1 MITVFITGMFIGIC
15 IALVSAI
22 LAVVYGRRK
31 GWLEFGIAPKE
42 ESTAVGTLADTVA
55 DVSIRLMALEE
66 TLAPYLNKGKGPKN
80 E

>member
-15 IALVSAI
+15 IALVSVI
-22 LAVVYGRRK
+22 IAVVYGRRK
-31 GWLEFGIAPKE
+31 GWLMFGIAPKE

-66 TLAPYLNKGKGPKN
+66 ALAPYLDKRKGPKN